1 VSSWEVPIR
10 VLPRSEEKLLE
21 ALEEGNSFT
30 PPAYSFTKDYFL
42 GGSMGCDVQLNK
54 TTFTLGEKVKL
65 RVAVDNTAS
74 PNDIRS
80 VRVSLND
87 ILTCA
92 ATPEMNIV
100 LLRGMYGILLLSNS
114 LVFLHFPPLSYI

>member
-30 PPAYSFTKDYFL
+30 PPAYSLTKEYFL

-65 RVAVDNTAS
+65 RVTVDNTAS

-92 ATPEMNIV
+92 ATPEMNIC
-100 LLRGMYGILLLSNS
+100 LLRGMYA
-114 LVFLHFPPLSYI
+114 FAQ